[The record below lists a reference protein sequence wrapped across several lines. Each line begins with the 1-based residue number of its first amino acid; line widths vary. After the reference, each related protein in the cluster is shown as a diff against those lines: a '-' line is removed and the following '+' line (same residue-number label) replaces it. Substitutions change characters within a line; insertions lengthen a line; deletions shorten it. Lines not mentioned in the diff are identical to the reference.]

1 MHENEKYFNE
11 QIFQCGLQKMDSVI
25 GEVLDNYVERCET
38 DAGTG
43 GITSGFKELDDYTDG
58 WMPGDM
64 IILSS
69 FAGSGLTTFA
79 LNLAVNAHNAH
90 HIPILYFTMGQSAK
104 QITQRMLTIA
114 ADLPTR
120 AISRGEELSADEL
133 EHLEEVCRDLKEAP
147 IFFDDTPRIEYNK
160 LSKKIQEA
168 MQENDIALVIVDYIN
183 IMQPPAIYQGMRE
196 QEISAISREL
206 KFVARELNIPIIAL
220 AELNRH
226 AYGRTHSSYSNP
238 RLEDLKESSA
248 LEYDADIILFLC
260 DQSQGLSESY
270 LEDYKIR
277 LAKNRRGQ
285 TWDIDIHYDRATGK
299 MTEVVHETIES
310 SMTFGEDPDET
321 SDNSTEENPEDN
333 EF

>member
-25 GEVLDNYVERCET
+25 GEVLDNYVVRCET
-38 DAGTG
+38 EAGTG
-43 GITSGFKELDDYTDG
+43 GITSGFKELDDHTDG

-79 LNLAVNAHNAH
+79 LNLAVNAHNAL
-90 HIPILYFTMGQSAK
+90 HIPILYFSMGQKAADIGRRLLS
-104 QITQRMLTIA
+104 IA
-114 ADLPTR
+114 TDLPTQ
-120 AISRGEELSADEL
+120 AISRGEELSSVEL
-133 EHLEEVCRDLKEAP
+133 EHLEEVCRDLKASP
-147 IFFDDTPRIEYNK
+147 IFIDDTPRIEYNK

-226 AYGRTHSSYSNP
+226 AYGRTHSSYTNP

-248 LEYDADIILFLC
+248 LEYDADAILFLC
-260 DQSQGLSESY
+260 DETEGLSEDSFEHY
-270 LEDYKIR
+270 RIR
-277 LAKNRRGQ
+277 LAKNRRGY
-285 TWDIDIHYDRATGK
+285 TTDVEIRYNRTTGK
-299 MTEVVHETIES
+299 MKEVEYETLDS
-310 SMTFGEDPDET
+310 SIKFDADYDEPKEQKPD
-321 SDNSTEENPEDN
+321 DNSEDN

>member
-25 GEVLDNYVERCET
+25 SEVLDNYVDRCET

-43 GITSGFKELDDYTDG
+43 GITSGFKELDDCTDG

-64 IILSS
+64 IILAS
-69 FAGSGLTTFA
+69 FAGMGLTSLA
-79 LNLAVNAHNAH
+79 LNLAVNAHNTH

-104 QITQRMLTIA
+104 QITQRLLTIA

-120 AISRGEELSADEL
+120 AIARGEELSPEEW
-133 EHLEEVCRDLKEAP
+133 EHLEFVCKDLKDSP
-147 IFFDDTPRIEYNK
+147 IFIDDTPRIEYNK

-168 MQENDIALVIVDYIN
+168 MQENDIALVIVDNIN
-183 IMQPPAIYQGMRE
+183 IMQPPAVYQGMRE

-220 AELNRH
+220 AELNRSH
-226 AYGRTHSSYSNP
+226 RSHSYSSNPAP

-248 LEYDADIILFLC
+248 LEYDADTILFLC
-260 DQSQGLSESY
+260 DETEGLSEDL
-270 LEDYKIR
+270 LEHYRIR
-277 LAKNRRGQ
+277 LAKNRRGH
-285 TWDIDIHYDRATGK
+285 TTDVEIRYNRTTGK
-299 MTEVVHETIES
+299 MKAVEYETLDS
-310 SMTFGEDPDET
+310 SISFDADFDEPKEQY
-321 SDNSTEENPEDN
+321 TEENPEDN
-333 EF
+333 EQ

>member
-43 GITSGFKELDDYTDG
+43 GITSGFKELDECTDG

-69 FAGSGLTTFA
+69 FAGMGLTSFA

-90 HIPILYFTMGQSAK
+90 HIPILYFSMGQKAAD
-104 QITQRMLTIA
+104 IARRLLTIA
-114 ADLPTR
+114 ADLPTH
-120 AISRGEELSADEL
+120 AISRGEELSPVDL
-133 EHLEEVCRDLKEAP
+133 ERLEEVCRDLKESP
-147 IFFDDTPRIEYNK
+147 IFIDDTPRIEYNK

-168 MQENDIALVIVDYIN
+168 MQENDIALVIVDNIN

-206 KFVARELNIPIIAL
+206 KFVARELSIPIIAL
-220 AELNRH
+220 AELNRQSR
-226 AYGRTHSSYSNP
+226 GRSYSSYSSP
-238 RLEDLKESSA
+238 RLEDLKESGA
-248 LEYDADIILFLC
+248 LEYDADVILFLC
-260 DQSQGLSESY
+260 EETRGLSESF
-270 LEDYKIR
+270 LDDYKIR
-277 LAKNRRGQ
+277 LAKNRRGR
-285 TWDIDIHYDRATGK
+285 TWDIDIHYDRTTGK
-299 MTEVVHETIES
+299 MTEVVHEIIQS
-310 SMTFGEDPDET
+310 AMTFEDVSDEP
-321 SDNSTEENPEDN
+321 SDTPTEENPKDN

>member
-43 GITSGFKELDDYTDG
+43 GITSGFKELDDCTDG

-69 FAGSGLTTFA
+69 FAGMGLTSLA

-90 HIPILYFTMGQSAK
+90 HIPILYFSMGQKAPD
-104 QITQRMLTIA
+104 IGRRLLTIA

-120 AISRGEELSADEL
+120 AIARGEELSQEEL
-133 EHLEEVCRDLKEAP
+133 AHLEEICRDLKESP
-147 IFFDDTPRIEYNK
+147 IFIDDTPRIEYNK

-168 MQENDIALVIVDYIN
+168 MQEKDIALVIVDNIN
-183 IMQPPAIYQGMRE
+183 IMQPPTVYQGMRE

-206 KFVARELNIPIIAL
+206 KFTARELNIPIIAL
-220 AELNRH
+220 AELNRQSR
-226 AYGRTHSSYSNP
+226 GRSYSSYSSP
-238 RLEDLKESSA
+238 RLEDLKESGA
-248 LEYDADIILFLC
+248 LEYDSDAILFLC
-260 DQSQGLSESY
+260 DETEGLSEDF
-270 LEDYKIR
+270 LEHYRIK

-285 TWDIDIHYDRATGK
+285 TTEVEIRYNRSSGK
-299 MTEVVHETIES
+299 MREVVYEAIES
-310 SMTFGEDPDET
+310 AMKF
-321 SDNSTEENPEDN
+321 DNSFDEPSDTTTVENPEDN

>member
-25 GEVLDNYVERCET
+25 DEVLNNYVERCET

-43 GITSGFKELDDYTDG
+43 GITSGFKELDDCTDG

-64 IILSS
+64 IILAS
-69 FAGSGLTTFA
+69 FAGIGLTSLA

-90 HIPILYFTMGQSAK
+90 HLPILYFTMGQSAK
-104 QITQRMLTIA
+104 HVTQRMLTIA
-114 ADLPTR
+114 AELPTR
-120 AISRGEELSADEL
+120 AIARGEELSQEEL
-133 EHLEEVCRDLKEAP
+133 AHFEEICRDFQQAP
-147 IFFDDTPRIEYNK
+147 IFIDDTPRIEYNK

-168 MQENDIALVIVDYIN
+168 MQENDIALVIVDNIN
-183 IMQPPAIYQGMRE
+183 IMQPPTIYQGMRE

-238 RLEDLKESSA
+238 RLEDLKESGA
-248 LEYDADIILFLC
+248 LEYDSDAILFLC
-260 DQSQGLSESY
+260 DQTEGLSEDFY
-270 LEDYKIR
+270 EHYRIR

-285 TWDIDIHYDRATGK
+285 TTDFDVKYDRLSGK
-299 MTEVVHETIES
+299 MEEIEDEPLEYIS
-310 SMTFGEDPDET
+310 SSLNCSDEP
-321 SDNSTEENPEDN
+321 SDTNTVEKPENN

>member
-38 DAGTG
+38 NAGTG
-43 GITSGFKELDDYTDG
+43 GIASGFKELDDCTDG

-69 FAGSGLTTFA
+69 FAGVGLTSFA

-90 HIPILYFTMGQSAK
+90 HIPILYFSMGQKAAD
-104 QITQRMLTIA
+104 IGRRLLAIA

-120 AISRGEELSADEL
+120 AISRGEGLSQEELF
-133 EHLEEVCRDLKEAP
+133 HLEEVCRDLKESP
-147 IFFDDTPRIEYNK
+147 IFIDDTPRIEYNK

-168 MQENDIALVIVDYIN
+168 MQENDIALVIVDNIN
-183 IMQPPAIYQGMRE
+183 IMQPPAVYQGMRE

-206 KFVARELNIPIIAL
+206 KFIARELSIPVIAL
-220 AELNRH
+220 AELSRH
-226 AYGRTHSSYSNP
+226 GRSRGYSSYANP
-238 RLEDLKESSA
+238 HLEDLKESSA
-248 LEYDADIILFLC
+248 LEYDADTIIFFC
-260 DQSQGLSESY
+260 PETEYISKDSF
-270 LEDYKIR
+270 DRCKIR

-285 TWDIDIHYDRATGK
+285 TTDFDVKYDQISGK
-299 MTEVVHETIES
+299 VKEIVYETLES
-310 SMTFGEDPDET
+310 SMTFDDDTDEPDEPQ
-321 SDNSTEENPEDN
+321 TEKTPTDN
-333 EF
+333 EQ

>member
-25 GEVLDNYVERCET
+25 DEVLNNYVERCET

-43 GITSGFKELDDYTDG
+43 GITSGFKELDDCTDG

-64 IILSS
+64 IILAS
-69 FAGSGLTTFA
+69 FAGIGLTSLA

-104 QITQRMLTIA
+104 QLTQRLLTIA
-114 ADLPTR
+114 ADIPTH
-120 AISRGEELSADEL
+120 AISRGEPLSEAELA
-133 EHLEEVCRDLKEAP
+133 HFEEVCRDLKESL
-147 IFFDDTPRIEYNK
+147 IFIDDTPRIEYNK

-168 MQENDIALVIVDYIN
+168 MQENEIALVIVDNIN

-206 KFVARELNIPIIAL
+206 KFIARELNIPVIAL
-220 AELNRH
+220 AELSRH
-226 AYGRTHSSYSNP
+226 GRSRGYSSYANP
-238 RLEDLKESSA
+238 HLEDLKESSA
-248 LEYDADIILFLC
+248 LEYDADTIIFFC
-260 DQSQGLSESY
+260 PETEYISEDSF
-270 LEDYKIR
+270 DRCKIR

-285 TWDIDIHYDRATGK
+285 TTDFDVKYDQISGK
-299 MTEVVHETIES
+299 VKEIVYETLEL
-310 SMTFGEDPDET
+310 SMTFDDDTDEPDEPQ
-321 SDNSTEENPEDN
+321 TEETPTDN
-333 EF
+333 EQ

>member
-43 GITSGFKELDDYTDG
+43 GITSGFKELDDCTDG

-69 FAGSGLTTFA
+69 FAGMGLTSLA

-90 HIPILYFTMGQSAK
+90 HIPILYFSMGQKAPD
-104 QITQRMLTIA
+104 IGRRLLTIA

-120 AISRGEELSADEL
+120 AIARGEELSQEEL
-133 EHLEEVCRDLKEAP
+133 AHLEEICRDLKESP
-147 IFFDDTPRIEYNK
+147 IFIDDTPRIEYNK

-168 MQENDIALVIVDYIN
+168 MQEKDIALVIVDNIN
-183 IMQPPAIYQGMRE
+183 IMQPPTVYQGMRE

-206 KFVARELNIPIIAL
+206 KFTARELNIPIIAL
-220 AELNRH
+220 AELNRQSH
-226 AYGRTHSSYSNP
+226 GRSYSSYSSP
-238 RLEDLKESSA
+238 RLEDLKESGA
-248 LEYDADIILFLC
+248 LEYDSDAILFLC
-260 DQSQGLSESY
+260 DETEGLSEDF
-270 LEDYKIR
+270 LEHYRIK

-285 TWDIDIHYDRATGK
+285 TTEVEIRYNRSSGK
-299 MTEVVHETIES
+299 MREVVYEAIES
-310 SMTFGEDPDET
+310 AMKFDDSFDEP
-321 SDNSTEENPEDN
+321 SDTTTVENPEDN

>member
-38 DAGTG
+38 EAGTG
-43 GITSGFKELDDYTDG
+43 GITSGFKELDDCTDG

-69 FAGSGLTTFA
+69 YAGMGLTSFA
-79 LNLAVNAHNAH
+79 LNLAVNAHNTH
-90 HIPILYFTMGQSAK
+90 HIPILYFSMGQKAAD
-104 QITQRMLTIA
+104 IGRRLLTIA
-114 ADLPTR
+114 ADLPTH
-120 AISRGEELSADEL
+120 AISRGEELSPVDL
-133 EHLEEVCRDLKEAP
+133 ERLEEVCRDLKESP
-147 IFFDDTPRIEYNK
+147 IFIDDTLRIEYNK

-168 MQENDIALVIVDYIN
+168 MQENDIALVIVDNIN
-183 IMQPPAIYQGMRE
+183 IMQPPAVYQGMRE

-220 AELNRH
+220 AELNRSH
-226 AYGRTHSSYSNP
+226 RSHSYSSNPAP

-248 LEYDADIILFLC
+248 LEYDADTILFLC
-260 DQSQGLSESY
+260 DETEGLSEDF
-270 LEDYKIR
+270 LERYRIR
-277 LAKNRRGQ
+277 LAKKRRGR
-285 TWDIDIHYDRATGK
+285 TTDIDIKYNQTTGIMK
-299 MTEVVHETIES
+299 EVVHEVIES
-310 SMTFGEDPDET
+310 AMKFDDDFDDPGEKPIQ
-321 SDNSTEENPEDN
+321 ENPEDN

>member
-43 GITSGFKELDDYTDG
+43 GITSGFKELDDCTDG

-69 FAGSGLTTFA
+69 YAGVGLTSFA
-79 LNLAVNAHNAH
+79 LNIAVNAHNAH
-90 HIPILYFTMGQSAK
+90 HIPILYFSMGQKAAD
-104 QITQRMLTIA
+104 IGRRLLTIA

-120 AISRGEELSADEL
+120 AISRGEGLSPEEL
-133 EHLEEVCRDLKEAP
+133 EQLEYVCKDLKDSP
-147 IFFDDTPRIEYNK
+147 IFIDDTPRIEYNK

-168 MQENDIALVIVDYIN
+168 MQENDIALVIVDNIN
-183 IMQPPAIYQGMRE
+183 IMQPPAVYQGMRE

-206 KFVARELNIPIIAL
+206 KFIARELNIPVIAL
-220 AELNRH
+220 AELSRH
-226 AYGRTHSSYSNP
+226 GRTRGYSSYANP
-238 RLEDLKESSA
+238 HLEDLKESSA
-248 LEYDADIILFLC
+248 LEYDADTIIFFC
-260 DQSQGLSESY
+260 PDTEYLSEDSF
-270 LEDYKIR
+270 DRCKIR
-277 LAKNRRGQ
+277 LAKNRRGH
-285 TWDIDIHYDRATGK
+285 TTDFDVKYDQLTGK
-299 MTEVVHETIES
+299 VKEIEEVPLEYVDS
-310 SMTFGEDPDET
+310 RFNALDEP
-321 SDNSTEENPEDN
+321 SDTTPIENPEND

>member
-38 DAGTG
+38 EAGTG
-43 GITSGFKELDDYTDG
+43 GITSGFKELDDCTDG

-69 FAGSGLTTFA
+69 YAGMGLTSFA
-79 LNLAVNAHNAH
+79 LNLAVNAHNTH
-90 HIPILYFTMGQSAK
+90 HIPILYFSMGQKAAD
-104 QITQRMLTIA
+104 IGRRLLTIA
-114 ADLPTR
+114 ADLPTH
-120 AISRGEELSADEL
+120 AISRGEELSPVDL
-133 EHLEEVCRDLKEAP
+133 ERLEEVCRDLKESP
-147 IFFDDTPRIEYNK
+147 IFIDDTLRIEYNK

-168 MQENDIALVIVDYIN
+168 MQENDIALVIVDNIN
-183 IMQPPAIYQGMRE
+183 IMQPPAVYQGMRE

-220 AELNRH
+220 AELNRSH
-226 AYGRTHSSYSNP
+226 RSHSYSSNPAP

-248 LEYDADIILFLC
+248 LEYDADTILFLC
-260 DQSQGLSESY
+260 DETEGLSEDF
-270 LEDYKIR
+270 LERYRIR
-277 LAKNRRGQ
+277 LAKNRRGR
-285 TWDIDIHYDRATGK
+285 TTDIDIKYNQTTGIMK
-299 MTEVVHETIES
+299 EVVHEVIES
-310 SMTFGEDPDET
+310 AMKFDDDFDDPGEKPIQ
-321 SDNSTEENPEDN
+321 ENPEDN